1 MREIS
6 DLIYSISPVD
16 LQFAGLLLFDTQ
28 RVIKMAEEY
37 PEHPEEKALPPFD
50 PMTTSL
56 GLFFK
61 TVQLFVFLSFA
72 RDMSKATGI
81 MQ

>member
-1 MREIS
+1 M
-6 DLIYSISPVD
+6 
-16 LQFAGLLLFDTQ
+16 LFVLESSKQDFIFERTAQ

-72 RDMSKATGI
+72 RDMSRATGI
-81 MQ
+81 MR

>member
-1 MREIS
+1 MY
-6 DLIYSISPVD
+6 LISPVHV
-16 LQFAGLLLFDTQ
+16 QFAGLLLFDTQ

-37 PEHPEEKALPPFD
+37 PEHPAEKILPPFD

-56 GLFFK
+56 GLFMK

-72 RDMSKATGI
+72 RDMSQAAG
-81 MQ
+81 MMRR